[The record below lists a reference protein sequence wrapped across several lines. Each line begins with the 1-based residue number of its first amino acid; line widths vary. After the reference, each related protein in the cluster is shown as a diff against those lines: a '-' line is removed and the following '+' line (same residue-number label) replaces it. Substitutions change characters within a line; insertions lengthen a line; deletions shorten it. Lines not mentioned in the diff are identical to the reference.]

1 MKRLI
6 LLTVSLGLIGALNPI
21 QAAPQTKGQEVKR
34 VASDPVVLIET
45 TKGPIKLEIFRKEAP
60 RTAENF
66 LDLVKRGFYNGL
78 SFHRYEPGFVI
89 QGGDPNGNGT
99 GDFVDPSTKRTRNI
113 ALEKNPDLRHNAAG
127 ILAMARSSD
136 PNSASCQFYITL
148 DRAEFLDNPPGYAVF
163 GKVLEGLGSVKAL
176 RAGDKMLK
184 VSLLET
190 TK

>member
-6 LLTVSLGLIGALNPI
+6 LLTVSLSLIGALSPV

-45 TKGPIKLEIFRKEAP
+45 TKGPIKLEIFKKEAP

-89 QGGDPNGNGT
+89 QGGDPNGNGS

-163 GKVLEGLGSVKAL
+163 GKVLEGLNSVKAL